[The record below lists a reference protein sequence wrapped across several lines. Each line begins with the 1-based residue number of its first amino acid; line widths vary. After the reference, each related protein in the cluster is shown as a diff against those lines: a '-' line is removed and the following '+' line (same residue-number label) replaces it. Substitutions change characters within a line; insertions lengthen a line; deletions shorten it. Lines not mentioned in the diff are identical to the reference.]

1 MRALSPCGFL
11 LYPVITNSTQ
21 YDQYFVENRN
31 IFDSVSVIA
40 DEIFNT
46 YILKPPGIEPFF
58 SEYCNGTTATCPG
71 MKQWGTVTLAQQG
84 RNYLEI
90 LRYYYGQ
97 NIYIQTTNNIQ
108 TPFESFRS
116 NLTIGSTGEDVAMIQ
131 MMLARIR
138 RNYPLIP
145 NLTVDGV
152 YGSQTVAAVRQFQQ
166 IFGLGQTGTVDRR
179 TWYQISNI
187 YSAVTKLAELGTEG
201 HQPTPITPPTPPP
214 SENNPPFPGT
224 SLRLGS
230 SGNNVRIMQQ
240 FLNRIRTS
248 YPSIPQLTVDGS
260 FGPATQSAVIAFQRL
275 FGLTQDG
282 IIGPMTWQKIVYV
295 YNQVNAGETPSPT
308 APPYPGTPLR
318 VGSSGP
324 NVVTLQ
330 QNLNRVAEKNTA
342 IPKVIADG
350 IFGPLTESSV
360 RAFQRY
366 YGLTPDGIVGP
377 ATWNRLMQLEV

>member
-1 MRALSPCGFL
+1 MTGA
-11 LYPVITNSTQ
+11 
-21 YDQYFVENRN
+21 
-31 IFDSVSVIA
+31 
-40 DEIFNT
+40 
-46 YILKPPGIEPFF
+46 
-58 SEYCNGTTATCPG
+58 
-71 MKQWGTVTLAQQG
+71 GTVTLAQQG